1 MKNILKTLLLVCFIG
16 LLSGADL
23 LAQDALKQK
32 PSPLGL
38 VTYKFEDAYVKVTY
52 SRPHLRGREAF
63 KPQSDL
69 APLDS
74 LWRTGANEAT
84 EITTTKNLKLAGKE
98 IPAGTY
104 TIFSIPK
111 EKNWTIIINKELGQW
126 GSYKY
131 DEKLDLIR
139 FEVPVMEANENYEPF
154 TIMFD
159 QSGGEISL
167 QMIWAKTLVSIPVEF
182 LDQASEN

>member
-1 MKNILKTLLLVCFIG
+1 MKNILKTLLLVCFVS
-16 LLSGADL
+16 LLSGMEL
-23 LAQDALKQK
+23 MAQDALKQK

-63 KPQSDL
+63 KEASEL
-69 APLDS
+69 APLGEV
-74 LWRTGANEAT
+74 WRTGANEAT

-104 TIFSIPK
+104 TIFTIPNA
-111 EKNWTIIINKELGQW
+111 KNWTVILNKDLGQW
-126 GSYKY
+126 GAYKY
-131 DEKLDLIR
+131 DEELDLIR
-139 FEVPVMEANENYEPF
+139 FEVPAMEADENYEPF
-154 TIMFD
+154 TIRFD

-167 QMIWAKTLVSIPVEF
+167 QMIWAQTMVSIPVEF
-182 LDQASEN
+182 LD